1 MIVSRIL
8 YHWEDLPMIQVLG
21 MQRDRCIGDVSYHKN
36 VAIVI
41 VEGGLNLKVSE
52 MSKGMQC
59 PSKKG
64 VISLVKK

>member
-1 MIVSRIL
+1 
-8 YHWEDLPMIQVLG
+8 MIQVLG